1 MDKKLVLEKLFD
13 KKMIKVLRLLINNPG
28 REFYLREM
36 SKITKVS
43 PATTYRIVKTLKEL
57 ELVQEKK
64 NKYLKLY
71 SANQK
76 NLSIFQDLLE
86 DKSAAL
92 KEFVEFVSKMQGV
105 KQVILHGD
113 EEKDKASIIIV
124 GEGSS
129 QEQISSKVVEIKER
143 FAFNI
148 IYMFLSPDQYSQMSS
163 MGLFSGKKV
172 VLFST

>member
-1 MDKKLVLEKLFD
+1 MDKKQVLEKLFD
-13 KKMIKVLRLLINNPG
+13 RKIIKILRLLINNPE
-28 REFYLREM
+28 REFYLRE
-36 SKITKVS
+36 IARLTKVA
-43 PATTYRIVKTLKEL
+43 PATTYRIIKTLREL

-76 NLSIFQDLLE
+76 NLSMFQDLLE

-92 KEFVEFVSKMQGV
+92 REFVEFVSKLQGV
-105 KQVILHGD
+105 KQIILHGE
-113 EEKDKASIIIV
+113 EEKDKASMIIV
-124 GEGSS
+124 GEGTG
-129 QEQISSKVVEIKER
+129 QEQITTKVVEIKER

-172 VLFST
+172 ILFSM

>member
-1 MDKKLVLEKLFD
+1 MDKKLVLETLFD
-13 KKMIKVLRLLINNPG
+13 KKIIKVLRLLINNPE
-28 REFYLREM
+28 REFYLREIA
-36 SKITKVS
+36 KITKVS
-43 PATTYRIVKTLKEL
+43 PATTYRILKSLKQL

-76 NLSIFQDLLE
+76 NLAMFSDLLE
-86 DKSAAL
+86 DKSAAMR
-92 KEFVEFVSKMQGV
+92 EFIEFISKVQGV
-105 KQVILHGD
+105 RQTILHGD

-124 GEGSS
+124 GEGAN
-129 QEQISSKVVEIKER
+129 QEYINSKVVEIKER
-143 FAFNI
+143 FGFNI

-172 VLFST
+172 VLFSI

>member
-13 KKMIKVLRLLINNPG
+13 KKIIKVLRLLINNSG
-28 REFYLREM
+28 RDFYLREI
-36 SKITKVS
+36 SRLTKVS

-76 NLSIFQDLLE
+76 NMAIFQDLLE

-92 KEFVEFVSKMQGV
+92 RDFVDAVSKLTGV
-105 KQVILHGD
+105 RQIILHG
-113 EEKDKASIIIV
+113 EEERDKVSIIIV
-124 GEGSS
+124 GDGTI
-129 QEQISSKVVEIKER
+129 QDQINSKVVEIKER

-148 IYMFLSPDQYSQMSS
+148 IYMFLSPDQYNQMSS

-172 VLFST
+172 ILFSI

>member
-163 MGLFSGKKV
+163 MGLFSGNKV